1 MSLMS
6 KIEAYLRTRKMKE
19 TRFGRLVANDP
30 RLVRDMR
37 NGREPGVRMCNRIEN
52 FMSDW
57 KPR

>member
-6 KIEAYLRTRKMKE
+6 KIEAYLRTRNMKE

-37 NGREPGVRMCNRIEN
+37 NGREPGMRMCIRIEN